1 MKIRVTKRANHDF
14 LRIQDYLLSIWGTT
28 SVLKFKN
35 QVNDF
40 LDILEIF
47 PEIGTLEV
55 PEKNIRGFQV
65 NSHIRIFYTVK
76 SDSLVILSFF
86 NVLQNSEKKNLG
98 NKN

>member
-14 LRIQDYLLSIWGTT
+14 LRIQDYLLTHWGDS

-35 QVNDF
+35 QMNDF

-55 PEKNIRGFQV
+55 PEKNIRGFQI
-65 NSHIRIFYTVK
+65 NPHIRIFYTVK

-86 NVLQNSEKKNLG
+86 NVLQNSEKKNIG
-98 NKN
+98 NKS

>member
-1 MKIRVTKRANHDF
+1 MKISVTKRANHDF
-14 LRIQDYLLSIWGTT
+14 LRIQDYLLTNWGDS

-55 PEKNIRGFQV
+55 PEKNIRGFQI
-65 NSHIRIFYTVK
+65 NPHIRIFYTVK

-98 NKN
+98 NKS

>member
-1 MKIRVTKRANHDF
+1 MKIRVTKRANQDF
-14 LRIQDYLLSIWGTT
+14 LSIQDYLLTNWGSI
-28 SVLKFKN
+28 SVLKFKD

-55 PEKNIRGFQV
+55 PEKKIRGFQI

-76 SDSLVILSFF
+76 SA
-86 NVLQNSEKKNLG
+86 
-98 NKN
+98 

>member
-1 MKIRVTKRANHDF
+1 MKISVTKRASQDF
-14 LRIQDYLLSIWGTT
+14 LRIQDYLLTNWGDS

-35 QVNDF
+35 QANDF

-55 PEKNIRGFQV
+55 PEKNIRGFQI
-65 NSHIRIFYTVK
+65 NSNIRIFYTVK

-86 NVLQNSEKKNLG
+86 NVLQNPQKKNLG
-98 NKN
+98 GKN

>member
-1 MKIRVTKRANHDF
+1 MKIRVTKRANQDF
-14 LRIQDYLLSIWGTT
+14 LKIQDYLITNWGDS
-28 SVLKFKN
+28 SVVKFKN

-55 PEKNIRGFQV
+55 PEKNIRGFQI

-76 SDSLVILSFF
+76 SDSLVILCFF

>member
-14 LRIQDYLLSIWGTT
+14 IRIQDYLLSIWGNT
-28 SVLKFKN
+28 SVLKFKD

-55 PEKNIRGFQV
+55 PEKNIRGFQI
-65 NSHIRIFYTVK
+65 NSHIRIFYAVK

>member
-14 LRIQDYLLSIWGTT
+14 LRIQDYLLTNWGNS

-65 NSHIRIFYTVK
+65 NSHIRIFYTIK
-76 SDSLVILSFF
+76 SDSLVIHSFF
-86 NVLQNSEKKNLG
+86 NILQNPQKKNLG
-98 NKN
+98 GKN

>member
-1 MKIRVTKRANHDF
+1 
-14 LRIQDYLLSIWGTT
+14 
-28 SVLKFKN
+28 
-35 QVNDF
+35 VNDF

-55 PEKNIRGFQV
+55 PEKNIRGFQI

>member
-14 LRIQDYLLSIWGTT
+14 LRIQDYLLTNWGN
-28 SVLKFKN
+28 SFVLKFKN

-47 PEIGTLEV
+47 TEIGTLEV
-55 PEKNIRGFQV
+55 LEKNIRGFQV
-65 NSHIRIFYTVK
+65 NSHIRIFYTIK

-86 NVLQNSEKKNLG
+86 NILQNPQKKNLG
-98 NKN
+98 GKN

>member
-1 MKIRVTKRANHDF
+1 MKINVTKRANQDF
-14 LRIQDYLLSIWGTT
+14 LRIQDYLLTNWGDS

-47 PEIGTLEV
+47 PEIGTMEV
-55 PEKNIRGFQV
+55 SEKNIRGFQV
-65 NSHIRIFYTVK
+65 NPHIRIFYTVK

-86 NVLQNSEKKNLG
+86 NVLQNSEKKDLG
-98 NKN
+98 KKN

>member
-1 MKIRVTKRANHDF
+1 MKISATKRANHDF
-14 LRIQDYLLSIWGTT
+14 LRIQDYLLTNWGDS

-47 PEIGTLEV
+47 LEIGTLEV
-55 PEKNIRGFQV
+55 PEKNIRGFQI
-65 NSHIRIFYTVK
+65 NSHVRIFYTVK

>member
-14 LRIQDYLLSIWGTT
+14 LRIQDYLLTTWGNS

-65 NSHIRIFYTVK
+65 NSHIRIFYTIK

-86 NVLQNSEKKNLG
+86 NILQNPQKKNLG
-98 NKN
+98 GKN